1 MRNQNNS
8 VRLTVVGS
16 TFTLLLMCLIGQGY
30 SQVMPAPSGIPD
42 GMGGVPSQKMMPP
55 GFQIPKMVEGKYVNS
70 EYGIE
75 MVFAEGLKGMETSTA
90 GSTSIIAY
98 FDGGPG
104 GMIGGSADMTGNPKG
119 SSLGAM
125 PDMTMIVVSLIDTS
139 RTEQANDTASTLLG
153 SNVTNLQDIKINK
166 TELPKIDCK
175 PGSPETVNI
184 GGKSARASSS
194 ECSITSSNP
203 KGTMY
208 MKSKD
213 YLVDLG
219 DGKSAS
225 LRYSV
230 MSSSSST
237 SAASA
242 YDTNLSKF
250 EDSVR
255 TITFTK

>member
-1 MRNQNNS
+1 MRSHKNS
-8 VRLTVVGS
+8 V
-16 TFTLLLMCLIGQGY
+16 TLLVDSCTLALLLICLVGQGY
-30 SQVMPAPSGIPD
+30 SQVMPAPSEMPN
-42 GMGGVPSQKMMPP
+42 GMAGVPPQMMPP

-70 EYGIE
+70 DYGIE

-90 GSTSIIAY
+90 GSTTIMAY
-98 FDGGPG
+98 FGGGPG
-104 GMIGGSADMTGNPKG
+104 GMVGGSADMTGNP
-119 SSLGAM
+119 SSGDPGAI
-125 PDMTMIVVSLIDTS
+125 PDMTMMMVSLSDS
-139 RTEQANDTASTLLG
+139 SKMEQANDTTSTLLG
-153 SNVTNLQDIKINK
+153 SNVTNLQDIQINK

-175 PGSPETVNI
+175 PGPSENVNI
-184 GGKSARASSS
+184 GGKNAQASSS

-213 YLVDLG
+213 YLIDLG

-230 MSSSSST
+230 MSSSSSAST
-237 SAASA
+237 ASA

-250 EDSVR
+250 EDSVK